1 MACVDGSQSIR
12 LGSNSAQIPGLL
24 SQTKPL
30 GQPEPQKQSGSSA
43 ASAAGGP
50 PSSQAAPAGAQPN
63 PNQVRA
69 GHTLPIWNRSVDTA
83 RISEVPIL
91 CAAW

>member
-30 GQPEPQKQSGSSA
+30 GQPEPQKQIGQLCSIGSGGTTLLS
-43 ASAAGGP
+43 GGSRRVP
-50 PSSQAAPAGAQPN
+50 TWPQSGLC
-63 PNQVRA
+63 
-69 GHTLPIWNRSVDTA
+69 GTHTQLPCL
-83 RISEVPIL
+83 L
-91 CAAW
+91 CDHH